1 MKVEDILAALGVQ
14 VDPAKA
20 SVIQEWNGKLTASE
34 TEAQQR
40 LDAAQKKVS
49 DAEALDRIINENIRT
64 AGLTETSVAQLQ
76 ANNAALTAAN
86 TQLRTAVESIK
97 AQGFTGISIPELPKT
112 VTQAQADPMKE
123 LQETIMKGLTN
134 VGQAFD
140 ETVRYQRVF
149 GSPIPEAPSTIAD
162 RAAKL
167 RLSVPDY
174 MEQTYHIGAKEKE
187 IAAASTQK
195 GLDDYAAKKVEEYR
209 AANPVTFGN
218 PDLNGGRPSNYP
230 NIPKPRD
237 GKSLRE
243 FSAMSPMQKI
253 QDAKARVTK
262 EVQSRQNAA

>member
-1 MKVEDILAALGVQ
+1 
-14 VDPAKA
+14 
-20 SVIQEWNGKLTASE
+20 
-34 TEAQQR
+34 
-40 LDAAQKKVS
+40 
-49 DAEALDRIINENIRT
+49 
-64 AGLTETSVAQLQ
+64 
-76 ANNAALTAAN
+76 
-86 TQLRTAVESIK
+86 
-97 AQGFTGISIPELPKT
+97 

-149 GSPIPEAPSTIAD
+149 GAPIPEAPSTIAD

-187 IAAASTQK
+187 ISSAATQK
-195 GLDDYAAKKVEEYR
+195 GLDDYAAKKIEEYR
-209 AANPVTFGN
+209 AANPVTSGN

-237 GKSLRE
+237 AKSVRE
-243 FSAMSPMQKI
+243 FSSMSPMQKI